1 MHQVYSPIVTKAQ
14 VSRGYRIQI
23 ARQNGAVA
31 MKSCCRHWHGILA
44 WRNAVLK
51 LEHGAQ
57 AAAKDAAKD
66 AGLSESD
73 EEDENEGIRRVE
85 PGQAAAAAA
94 SAAASAAMASSLTVC
109 LSRSHMNFRLS
120 SSVPRWACLSSTCP
134 AKKILRMWM

>member
-1 MHQVYSPIVTKAQ
+1 M
-14 VSRGYRIQI
+14 
-23 ARQNGAVA
+23 
-31 MKSCCRHWHGILA
+31 
-44 WRNAVLK
+44 LK

-120 SSVPRWACLSSTCP
+120 SSVPDGPVFPLHALPKRIYACGCE
-134 AKKILRMWM
+134 